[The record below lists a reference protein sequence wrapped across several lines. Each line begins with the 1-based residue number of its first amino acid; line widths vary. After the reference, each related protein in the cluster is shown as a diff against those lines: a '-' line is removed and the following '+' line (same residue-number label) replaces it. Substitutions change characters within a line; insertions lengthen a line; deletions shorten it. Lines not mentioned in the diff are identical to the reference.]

1 MTNGEVRH
9 TGNLLTR
16 NPIRGRVIAR
26 GDTPASILCA
36 PNLISIVRI
45 LLIPVFV
52 VLLLVDG
59 GANGPLRWAAAII
72 FVLAIATDAIDG
84 HLARSRNLV
93 TDLGIFLDPVAD
105 KGLTGAAF
113 IGLGILGELWWWVI
127 ALVLVREIGITI
139 MRSALLKDRVIPA
152 SKGGKLKTVA
162 QSVALSL
169 ALLPFWSIVDSPAVA
184 NMILWVNW
192 VAMAIAV
199 ALTVITGIDYVVKA
213 VQAKPKPKPVDADH

>member
-1 MTNGEVRH
+1 MTSDDVRH

-26 GDTPASILCA
+26 GDTPASIFCA
-36 PNLISIVRI
+36 PNLISMVRI

-59 GANGPLRWAAAII
+59 GANGPMRWAAAII

-84 HLARSRNLV
+84 HLARSRNLI

-113 IGLGILGELWWWVI
+113 IGLGILGELPWWVI
-127 ALVLVREIGITI
+127 ALVLVREIGITV
-139 MRSALLKDRVIPA
+139 MRSALLKNRVIPA

-162 QSVALSL
+162 QSVALSF
-169 ALLPFWSIVDSPAVA
+169 ALLPFASLTTSTALDVLFFWINVVT
-184 NMILWVNW
+184 MT
-192 VAMAIAV
+192 IAV
-199 ALTVITGIDYVVKA
+199 ALTVVTGIDYVIKA
-213 VQAKPKPKPVDADH
+213 VQAKPKPADANA

>member
-1 MTNGEVRH
+1 MTSDEVR
-9 TGNLLTR
+9 TSGNLLTR
-16 NPIRGRVIAR
+16 NPVRGRVISR

-52 VLLLVDG
+52 VLVLLDD
-59 GANGPLRWAAAII
+59 GANGTERWIAAII

-113 IGLGILGELWWWVI
+113 ICLGILGELWWWVI

-169 ALLPFWSIVDSPAVA
+169 ALLPFWSIVENPAAA

-199 ALTVITGIDYVVKA
+199 GLTVITGIDYVIKA
-213 VQAKPKPKPVDADH
+213 IQAKPKPADASV

>member
-199 ALTVITGIDYVVKA
+199 SLTVITGIDYVVKA
-213 VQAKPKPKPVDADH
+213 VRAKPKPKPVDADH

>member
-1 MTNGEVRH
+1 MTTGEVR
-9 TGNLLTR
+9 TSGNLLTR

-52 VLLLVDG
+52 VLLLVDA
-59 GANGPLRWAAAII
+59 GADGAMRWAAAII

-113 IGLGILGELWWWVI
+113 IGLGILGELPWWVI
-127 ALVLVREIGITI
+127 ALVLVREIGITV

-162 QSVALSL
+162 QSVALSF
-169 ALLPFWSIVDSPAVA
+169 ALLPFASLGDSTVLDV
-184 NMILWVNW
+184 MFFWVNA
-192 VAMAIAV
+192 VTMTIAV
-199 ALTVITGIDYVVKA
+199 ALTVVTGIDYVIKA
-213 VQAKPKPKPVDADH
+213 VQAKPKPADADH